1 MSDNTLTIDKEKYI
15 DGVRRLLMD
24 RYANGVVRSEADFI
38 AGAATIFALLERM
51 DVPPPW
57 IFGPMGGRP
66 VYGTDDHK
74 EIFDESGK
82 LDQITKEMY
91 FNAHKPL
98 KGHAVSDDD
107 VRTLKTAS
115 HAFVRECDDETIEE
129 YLGISKKEAQE
140 EIESAWN
147 RIS

>member
-1 MSDNTLTIDKEKYI
+1 MSDNTLTIDKENYL

-38 AGAATIFALLERM
+38 AGAATIFQLLGRM
-51 DVPPPW
+51 DVPPSW

-66 VYGTDDHK
+66 VYGTDDPK
-74 EIFDESGK
+74 DIYDESGK
-82 LDQITKEMY
+82 LHQITKAMY
-91 FNAHKPL
+91 FDAHKPL
-98 KGHAVSDDD
+98 KDHAVSDDD

-115 HAFVRECDDETIEE
+115 HAFVRECDNETIEE
-129 YLGISKKEAQE
+129 YLGISKKEARE
-140 EIESAWN
+140 EIPSAWN